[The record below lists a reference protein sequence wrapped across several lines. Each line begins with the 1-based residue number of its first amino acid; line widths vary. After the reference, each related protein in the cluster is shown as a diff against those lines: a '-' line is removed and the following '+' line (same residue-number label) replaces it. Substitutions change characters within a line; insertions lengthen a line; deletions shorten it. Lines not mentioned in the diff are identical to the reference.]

1 MMVKTATN
9 ASNPQREALKKAFID
24 RLQLECSVAPDQA
37 SDKQIYQTLSAM
49 MVAKLKVKRL
59 SIKTILSAERAYITF
74 PWNF

>member
-49 MVAKLKVKRL
+49 MVDKL
-59 SIKTILSAERAYITF
+59 
-74 PWNF
+74 